1 MEEMPLPEFFVRFR
15 RISGKGGAK
24 ILYDKVRPAL
34 EDKRLDNKIKVSI
47 FNTMISSVFLY
58 NSEIWT
64 TKDVKEGLDI
74 YQRTYQRILNIRNP
88 RTITN
93 ELLYRTTN
101 QDPW

>member
-34 EDKRLDNKIKVSI
+34 EDKKLDNKIKVSI

-64 TKDVKEGLDI
+64 TKDVKEELDI
-74 YQRTYQRILNIRNP
+74 YQMILNISNP

-93 ELLYRTTN
+93 ELLYRATN